1 MDPLLALLDRE
12 ILQSAAAHDLRGAC
26 TTLGAVEELGH
37 PSGRLELELLGLARD
52 RVLRVAQALADLPR
66 PGATSGD
73 LAWAL
78 GLGQGVWVC
87 GGASFGPLRAAL
99 DRLPH
104 ATPTLGDEG
113 GTVLLTVPGLPREEV
128 VNGWNLS
135 LALEWLAEGAPRRP
149 GLAGARLSAAARVAG
164 ASRLEMDVW
173 EGGGRLRARFMR
185 GLSPGG
191 EGPTAPTMPR

>member
-26 TTLGAVEELGH
+26 TTLGAVEELGQGG
-37 PSGRLELELLGLARD
+37 GRLEVELLGLARD
-52 RVLRVAQALADLPR
+52 RVMRVAQALADLPR
-66 PGATSGD
+66 PGATAGD

-78 GLGQGVWVC
+78 GLGPATWVG
-87 GGASFGPLRAAL
+87 GGASFAPLRAAL
-99 DRLPH
+99 DRVPH
-104 ATPTLGDEG
+104 APPTLTEEAGA
-113 GTVLLTVPGLPREEV
+113 VLLTVPGLPREEV

-135 LALEWLAEGAPRRP
+135 LALEWLGEGAPRRA

-173 EGGGRLRARFMR
+173 EGGGRLRARFVR
-185 GLSPGG
+185 GLPPGG
-191 EGPTAPTMPR
+191 EGPTGPTIPR